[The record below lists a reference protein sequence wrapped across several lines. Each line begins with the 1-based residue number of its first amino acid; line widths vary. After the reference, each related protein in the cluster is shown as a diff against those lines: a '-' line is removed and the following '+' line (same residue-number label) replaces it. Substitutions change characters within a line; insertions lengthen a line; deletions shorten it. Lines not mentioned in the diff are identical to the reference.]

1 MNWSTYEDVWIDP
14 ERVSGAP
21 CLKGTRL
28 PVEAIIVNFESYIE
42 EGFAPETVAM
52 IVSDLFPSATPE
64 RVLKLMAFVRAAEQP
79 LTA

>member
-14 ERVSGAP
+14 ERMSGAP

-28 PVEAIIVNFESYIE
+28 PVEAILVNFESYIE
-42 EGFAPETVAM
+42 EGFAPETAAM

-64 RVLKLMAFVRAAEQP
+64 RILKLMAFVRAAQQP
-79 LTA
+79 LAA